1 MNGLRKKISEQNGL
15 SLVELMVVIML
26 IVIISAIALM
36 QLGTSKEQFS
46 RQNIAVELK
55 NSFERARFDSV
66 KRRATNIGGN
76 DRRAKVVVDANSI
89 SLTTFVNNGS
99 TETANNKTTNFAG
112 RNITIT
118 STLTLPYTAYY
129 NQRGEVTDASG
140 NSISPVFF
148 VCNGTCNDS
157 NDTSSNAN
165 IVLVTPT
172 GTVNM
177 LSGGSA
183 IPTFSPPPV
192 TSVPANTAIKNTVRI
207 P

>member
-1 MNGLRKKISEQNGL
+1 MNDLRKKLDKQNGL
-15 SLVELMVVIML
+15 SLVELMVVVML
-26 IVIISAIALM
+26 IVIVSAIALM

-55 NSFERARFDSV
+55 NAFERARFDSV

-89 SLTTFVNNGS
+89 SLTTFTINGTS
-99 TETANNKTTNFAG
+99 ETADTKTTNFAG
-112 RNITIT
+112 RNINIT
-118 STLTLPYTAYY
+118 STLTLPYTVYY
-129 NQRGEVTDASG
+129 NQRGEITDVSG

-148 VCNGTCNDS
+148 VCNGTCDDS

-183 IPTFSPPPV
+183 VPAFSPPPV
-192 TSVPANTAIKNTVRI
+192 TSIPANTAIKNDVRI